1 MLIQALSTAAVGV
14 AVAVGLGVAVGV
26 GVGGACVG
34 VAVGVTTG
42 SGVLLAGGG
51 VVAIGVACTDPFW
64 FPAPVD
70 ETGVS
75 VA

>member
-1 MLIQALSTAAVGV
+1 M
-14 AVAVGLGVAVGV
+14 GV

-34 VAVGVTTG
+34 AAVGVTAG
-42 SGVLLAGGG
+42 GGVLLAGGG

-64 FPAPVD
+64 FPVLVD